1 MLEKKEEISKIIYT
15 VSQLLN
21 ADGKSALSCM
31 INNSEINIEELD
43 MITGMGGLFSLRSI
57 LM

>member
-21 ADGKSALSCM
+21 ADGKSALSSM